1 MNRKIFLIS
10 LPALAFSVHRL
21 SAATRPFV
29 YDTATGKAP
38 SVDRLY
44 RDFYIYV
51 DMSPSPSY
59 HNTSGGTQTLINDFY
74 YKDADGALKRTVSS
88 SGAEKKYYGDR
99 DTYQDIRWWT
109 DFEVKVIDKWGNTL
123 YFSSTIALKNQT
135 VINGHSEIIDKTP
148 KVYYLPQGYD
158 DNQCFRTKTAF
169 TDFTKSIGSKIGN
182 TIYVDLNGATGV
194 QDIYKCFAKALK
206 LGYSSPSRLKD
217 RIFDAINER
226 MLIIIDEFHQITF
239 AYRKGSSCA
248 MVHAIKAIHDICK
261 CGMVICSTNIG
272 RTEVERGHDAKLC
285 SQLLKRGTIQLQLP
299 NVMPIEDV
307 RAIVEAYKL
316 KFPEAKRGEL
326 WRNFRGENKGQN
338 YCHDIAC
345 EKGINYLILCLQDGN
360 IMASKQN
367 RALEWRDFERA
378 HETYLALAQPKQV

>member
-59 HNTSGGTQTLINDFY
+59 HNTSGGTGAVINDFY

-158 DNQCFRTKTAF
+158 DNQCFRIKTAF
-169 TDFTKSIGSKIGN
+169 TDFTKSIGSKIGSAN
-182 TIYVDLNGATGV
+182 HVSGV
-194 QDIYKCFAKALK
+194 WLYPSISSTEKRSVKFYTAREVGIYKNVVW
-206 LGYSSPSRLKD
+206 GDYIRE
-217 RIFDAINER
+217 IFSNPDN
-226 MLIIIDEFHQITF
+226 LIIVWRQT
-239 AYRKGSSCA
+239 
-248 MVHAIKAIHDICK
+248 
-261 CGMVICSTNIG
+261 T
-272 RTEVERGHDAKLC
+272 
-285 SQLLKRGTIQLQLP
+285 Q
-299 NVMPIEDV
+299 
-307 RAIVEAYKL
+307 
-316 KFPEAKRGEL
+316 RGEYL
-326 WRNFRGENKGQN
+326 SDWSGGAKYWRVVQPTYYGDFK
-338 YCHDIAC
+338 I
-345 EKGINYLILCLQDGN
+345 
-360 IMASKQN
+360 KQ
-367 RALEWRDFERA
+367 
-378 HETYLALAQPKQV
+378 

>member
-1 MNRKIFLIS
+1 MENNNSNMNIESVEQLTIPGDVLQTGINKQPNLEHRELLQWLYFYMAEQNWSITQAANNVGVSGTTLSRLFNGKYCDPKNGITLPPPATMLAAIRRMRESDKVDTLKKSAGRIKTPTVNKIWAICRKAWEQRKIAFVFGEPQIGKTE
-10 LPALAFSVHRL
+10 ALQWF
-21 SAATRPFV
+21 
-29 YDTATGKAP
+29 
-38 SVDRLY
+38 
-44 RDFYIYV
+44 RDENN
-51 DMSPSPSY
+51 
-59 HNTSGGTQTLINDFY
+59 H
-74 YKDADGALKRTVSS
+74 
-88 SGAEKKYYGDR
+88 
-99 DTYQDIRWWT
+99 
-109 DFEVKVIDKWGNTL
+109 
-123 YFSSTIALKNQT
+123 
-135 VINGHSEIIDKTP
+135 
-148 KVYYLPQGYD
+148 
-158 DNQCFRTKTAF
+158 
-169 TDFTKSIGSKIGN
+169 GN

-239 AYRKGSSCA
+239 AYRKGSSCS

-272 RTEVERGHDAKLC
+272 RNEVERGHDAKLC

-299 NVMPIEDV
+299 NSMPIEDV

-326 WRNFRGENKGQN
+326 WRNFQAENKGQS

-367 RALEWRDFERA
+367 RTLEWRDFERA
-378 HETYLALAQPKQV
+378 HETYLALAEPKQV